1 MCRNSER
8 PIGRF
13 RALAST
19 RWIALSSSGPSV
31 RAGNPAAPKSR
42 FSTGHSVPS
51 LCGRRASSTQTRS
64 SRSRGSANAS
74 TRAEARS
81 SHCSSSIATSNGAR
95 PAKLRRTPST
105 ARGRPGDRTAAD
117 PRPQRTM
124 LRRVPD
130 AEDRATRRGHRRA
143 ARRTGLRARRTRAS
157 NPARTGLWRSPPG
170 RGDGRARAPLAIAST
185 CRCPARP
192 PTPPPRAHS
201 RPARAAARSEHAR
214 IPVRRHSSADRRP
227 CQPSPD
233 SVGV

>member
-1 MCRNSER
+1 MPATPPPRSPASAPATACRRCAAAGPAARR
-8 PIGRF
+8 PALREAGAVRMPALVPRRGR
-13 RALAST
+13 A
-19 RWIALSSSGPSV
+19 IARRRLPPATVSV
-31 RAGNPAAPKSR
+31 RPSCAERRIPPAA
-42 FSTGHSVPS
+42 V
-51 LCGRRASSTQTRS
+51 
-64 SRSRGSANAS
+64 
-74 TRAEARS
+74 
-81 SHCSSSIATSNGAR
+81 
-95 PAKLRRTPST
+95 
-105 ARGRPGDRTAAD
+105 PGDRTAAD

-157 NPARTGLWRSPPG
+157 NPARTALWRSPPG

-201 RPARAAARSEHAR
+201 RPGRAAARSEHAR

-227 CQPSPD
+227 CQSSPG